1 MKQWLSRGS
10 HGLLCQFQGSLP
22 PGVRAFTTTPVFQ
35 RAKSRGQ
42 KKWEKETRNEI
53 KRAKDEIKGTIPIRR
68 PPTAARLKRQAA
80 IADDFPAVV
89 TSVLGEIKQYHQ
101 EEDASVWIRFTRYVL
116 NACKVSDRGK
126 VQGSMLQVKRT
137 LQKAYLQQGTFAL
150 KRELEYLLY
159 AHDLDTKHSE
169 PNLEQQRK
177 IADLKHP
184 AEWYPQARATQRTIH
199 LHVGPTNSGKT
210 YHALKRLEAA
220 KSGFYAGPLRLLAQ
234 EVYHRFHTS
243 GIPCSLVTG
252 DDIKVPEDQRPTIVS
267 NTVEMVSLGRQY
279 EVGVIDEI
287 QMIADPMRGWAWTR
301 AFLGSCA
308 TELHLCGET
317 RVVPLI
323 RELAALTGDKL
334 EIHRYDRLNPLKAM
348 TQSLRGDLT
357 KLEKGDCVV
366 SFSRVGIHALKAD
379 IEKATGRRAA
389 IIYGSLPSEIRT
401 QQASL
406 FNDPDNDYDFLV
418 ASDAIGMGLN
428 LSCKRIIFET
438 SVKNM
443 PVTGLRRLT
452 VPEVKQIGGRA
463 GRYRSAAQHNDD
475 KKKGKKDGSNIGYVT
490 SLEDVDLPYIRQ
502 ALETEPPPLEAA
514 CVQPPHAVLERFAG
528 YFPQD
533 ISLEYLIKRFWEIA
547 SVNPLFSV
555 RDPSAPLEN
564 AAIIDAV
571 SGLELADQ
579 LTFMAAP
586 IHTRDETG
594 RQVAISFVRCVA
606 EHTNGRLLDI
616 NELNLEVLEQQV
628 SADKNYLHDLE
639 SLHKS
644 IILYLWLSFRFGG
657 IFTDRTLASHVKEMV
672 EERMVRTL
680 TEFSANKKLRRDASL
695 RRQIALQKQDLE
707 QRQFLG
713 ESEEEPTEELQDS
726 DATPTSGTEESVDT
740 DIAAGKAYKEDTTP
754 SDIISEGAERE
765 TSGSENWASRSDY
778 EAEPTMNDAPIDNG
792 ESLESDPLSR
802 NKQEEEP
809 SRRSAN
815 NQTLEYLR

>member
-10 HGLLCQFQGSLP
+10 HGLLCACQSSLR
-22 PGVRAFTTTPVFQ
+22 PGARAFTSTPALQ
-35 RAKSRGQ
+35 RGKSRLQ
-42 KKWEKETRNEI
+42 KKWEKEQRNAI
-53 KRAKDEIKGTIPIRR
+53 KKAGSERNGTIPNHR

-80 IADDFPAVV
+80 IADDFPGVV
-89 TSVLGEIKQYHQ
+89 TSVLGQIKQTHSD
-101 EEDASVWIRFTRYVL
+101 EDAGAWIRFTRYVL
-116 NACKVSDRGK
+116 NACKVSDGVK
-126 VQGSMLQVKRT
+126 LHGSMLRIKRT
-137 LQKAYLQQGTFAL
+137 LQKAYLQQGTIAL
-150 KRELEYLLY
+150 RRELEYLLY

-234 EVYHRFHTS
+234 EVYHRFHSS

-252 DDIKVPEDQRPTIVS
+252 DDVKVPEDQRPTIVS
-267 NTVEMVSLGRQY
+267 NTVEMVALGRQY

-287 QMIADPMRGWAWTR
+287 QMIADPQRGWAWTR
-301 AFLGSCA
+301 AFLGACA

-317 RVVPLI
+317 RTVPLI

-348 TQSLRGDLT
+348 NQSLRGDLR

-379 IEKATGRRAA
+379 IEKVTGRRAA

-438 SVKNM
+438 SVKRM

-463 GRYRSAAQHNDD
+463 GRYRSADQHNADE
-475 KKKGKKDGSNIGYVT
+475 KNGKKEGSNVGYVT
-490 SLEDVDLPYIRQ
+490 SLEDVDLPYIRE
-502 ALETEPPPLEAA
+502 ALETEPLPLEAA
-514 CVQPPHAVLERFAG
+514 IVQPPDALLEQFAA

-533 ISLEYLIKRFWEIA
+533 ISLEYLVKRFWEIA
-547 SVNPLFSV
+547 SVSPLFSL
-555 RDPSAPLEN
+555 RDPSAPLDN
-564 AAIIDAV
+564 SAIIDAV

-579 LTFMAAP
+579 LTFMSAP
-586 IHTRDETG
+586 INTQDETG
-594 RQVAISFVRCVA
+594 RQVAISFVRCVQ

-616 NELNLEVLEQQV
+616 NELNLEVLEEQV
-628 SADKNYLHDLE
+628 SADKQYLHDLE

-644 IILYLWLSFRFGG
+644 VILYLWLSFRFGG
-657 IFTDRTLASHVKEMV
+657 IFTDRTVASHVKEMV

-695 RRQIALQKQDLE
+695 RRQIALQKQVLE
-707 QRQFLG
+707 QQQFLG
-713 ESEEEPTEELQDS
+713 GTEEPANEPQSSEG
-726 DATPTSGTEESVDT
+726 TPTSGTEESVDA
-740 DIAAGKAYKEDTTP
+740 DITASKDYEEP
-754 SDIISEGAERE
+754 SLSDVASEGTGA
-765 TSGSENWASRSDY
+765 SGSENWTARSDY
-778 EAEPTMNDAPIDNG
+778 EAEPTMKDAPVDNE
-792 ESLESDPLSR
+792 ESLETDAVAGS
-802 NKQEEEP
+802 KQEGEP

-815 NQTLEYLR
+815 N